1 MVETFGPDAKDGLIF
16 MGKSYCSPVYC
27 FWLYNDFVGY
37 LGMLILLIILYLVLR
52 SKKIYLNIWNINLD
66 FVKDN
71 YASECHIFC
80 VSVYIS
86 SVFFLAVARI
96 SNQVYMLS

>member
-71 YASECHIFC
+71 YASECHILCFSLHIKC
-80 VSVYIS
+80 ILSSSGTYIQS
-86 SVFFLAVARI
+86 SVHA
-96 SNQVYMLS
+96 